1 MHCYET
7 IYIMHPDLG
16 DDGVEAA
23 KAKVDETLGA
33 AGGRIYHRENW
44 GKKRLAYT
52 VAKQQRGIYQLIQFI
67 GSGQTVADLERLFR
81 LDEAYIKHLI
91 VRRKEDPATAEA
103 KAEEDA
109 AKMAER
115 AAEKAADKAEKA
127 EKKAEPAAAEA
138 SDEKP
143 ARARSRAKKEA
154 KDTEGAA
161 QATAEESTDAPD
173 DAQAEA
179 PAKVGD

>member
-16 DDGVEAA
+16 DDAVEAA

-67 GSGQTVADLERLFR
+67 GSGQNVADLERLFR

-91 VRRKEDPATAEA
+91 VRRKEDPADAEA

-115 AAEKAADKAEKA
+115 AAEKAAEKSEKA
-127 EKKAEPAAAEA
+127 EEKAKPADAEEAA
-138 SDEKP
+138 EKP

-154 KDTEGAA
+154 KDTEEAA
-161 QATAEESTDAPD
+161 ADAPAEAGDAPD
-173 DAQAEA
+173 DAEAEA